1 MTTIVNGLETEYQG
15 VLDCEIL
22 DATSPEN
29 RKKIQDYGFG
39 NHGLVVFDAEKNV
52 RKKFDGHLIEEAEI
66 RQAVQ
71 EVLESS

>member
-22 DATSPEN
+22 DATTAEN
-29 RKKIQDYGFG
+29 LKKIQDYGFG
-39 NHGLVVFDAEKNV
+39 NHGLVVFDADRNV

-71 EVLESS
+71 EVLGNT